1 MKIFSAAQL
10 HEADKVTAE
19 KHNITS
25 LDLMERAGG
34 QIFAWLHQRMQGAQV
49 PIHIFCGIGN
59 NGGDGLVLGRL
70 LIENGYNV
78 TIYVA
83 NFTDKRSKCFLVNYD
98 KVKNITK
105 KWPILMTSE
114 ADFPEIHK
122 DDIIIDAIFGIG
134 LNRAP
139 ERWVKKLI
147 QYLNKNKAFTL
158 SIDMPSGMYAN
169 QALEDADAVITSNH
183 TLAFQTP
190 KFSFFLP
197 ETARFVPFFEVLDIG
212 LDPEYIYTTEPYAQ
226 VISKPEAQQ
235 LYKPRDRFSYKG
247 THGHT
252 LVVAGSYGK
261 MGAAVLSTKA
271 SLKIGSGIVTTFI
284 PKAGYTILQTSVPE
298 AMVLTDDNENV
309 LSSINYNFNPQC
321 IAVGPGIGT
330 SEQTV
335 NAIKELFKRSKS
347 PIVIDADGLNCIAE
361 DKSLLK
367 LIPKQ
372 SILTPHKG
380 ELERLIGTWKN
391 DYDKIKKVK
400 AFAKK
405 YEVVVV
411 IKETFTIVV
420 FENKLYIN
428 TSGNQALA
436 TAGSG
441 DVLTGIIAG
450 LVSQGYDSL
459 LASVLGVYLHGSAGV
474 LASKQMGYEGVIASD
489 IIDFIPDSYIELF
502 KQEQAPQ
509 QEKTETK

>member
-1 MKIFSAAQL
+1 MKVFSAAQL

-78 TIYVA
+78 TIYIA
-83 NFTDKRSKCFLVNYD
+83 NFTDKRSKCFLINYD

-114 ADFPEIHK
+114 AAFPEIHK

-134 LNRAP
+134 LNRPP
-139 ERWVKKLI
+139 EGWVKELI
-147 QYLNKNKAFTL
+147 KYLNENKAFTL
-158 SIDMPSGMYAN
+158 SIDIPSGMYAN
-169 QALEDADAVITSNH
+169 QPLEDADAVIKSNH
-183 TLAFQTP
+183 TLAFQAP

-197 ETARFVPFFEVLDIG
+197 ETAKFVPFFEVLDIG

-235 LYKPRDRFSYKG
+235 LYKPRDRFSHKG
-247 THGHT
+247 TYGHT

-271 SLKIGSGIVTTFI
+271 SLKIGSGLTTAFI
-284 PKAGYTILQTSVPE
+284 PKAGYTILQTSLPE
-298 AMVLTDDNENV
+298 AMILTDDNENE
-309 LSSINYNFNPQC
+309 LSNINFSFSPNC
-321 IAVGPGIGT
+321 IALGPGIGT
-330 SEQTV
+330 SDQTV
-335 NAIKELFKRSKS
+335 NAVKDLFKKS
-347 PIVIDADGLNCIAE
+347 NTPIVIDADAINCIAK

-367 LIPKQ
+367 LIPEK
-372 SILTPHKG
+372 SVLTPHKG

-391 DYDKIKKVK
+391 DYDKIEKVK
-400 AFAKK
+400 ALAKK
-405 YEVVVV
+405 YDVVIV

-420 FENKLYIN
+420 FEDKLYIN

-441 DVLTGIIAG
+441 DVLTGIISG
-450 LVSQGYDSL
+450 LLSQGYDSL
-459 LASVLGVYLHGSAGV
+459 LASVFGVYLHGSSGV
-474 LASKQMGYEGVIASD
+474 LASRQMGYEAVMASD
-489 IIDFIPDSYIELF
+489 IIDFIPDAYIELF
-502 KQEQAPQ
+502 KQEQAT
-509 QEKTETK
+509 QEKAETE